1 MENNY
6 EISKDLRESSSKFL
20 SEFANYEK
28 CLTSLKDTEKESFT
42 ESEVNEILNL
52 LDITFLISYLYKDG
66 PAPEPVTAG
75 DANCDTTVN
84 ILDITYLISYLY
96 KGGPAPCI

>member
-6 EISKDLRESSSKFL
+6 EISKDLRELSAKFL

-52 LDITFLISYLYKDG
+52 LGAFRLREVFHIVERYKV
-66 PAPEPVTAG
+66 EVTQLKSESSEESG
-75 DANCDTTVN
+75 EQTE
-84 ILDITYLISYLY
+84 
-96 KGGPAPCI
+96 K

>member
-6 EISKDLRESSSKFL
+6 EISKDLRELSAKFL

-52 LDITFLISYLYKDG
+52 LGAFRLREVFHIVERYKV
-66 PAPEPVTAG
+66 EVTQLKSESGEESGEQAE
-75 DANCDTTVN
+75 
-84 ILDITYLISYLY
+84 
-96 KGGPAPCI
+96 K

>member
-1 MENNY
+1 MEKNY
-6 EISKDLRESSSKFL
+6 EISKDLRELSAKFL

-52 LDITFLISYLYKDG
+52 LGAFRLREVFHIVERYKV
-66 PAPEPVTAG
+66 EVTQLKSESGEESGEQAE
-75 DANCDTTVN
+75 
-84 ILDITYLISYLY
+84 
-96 KGGPAPCI
+96 K

>member
-52 LDITFLISYLYKDG
+52 LGAFRLREVFHIVERYKV
-66 PAPEPVTAG
+66 EVTQLKSESG
-75 DANCDTTVN
+75 EESGEQTE
-84 ILDITYLISYLY
+84 
-96 KGGPAPCI
+96 K

>member
-1 MENNY
+1 MENSY
-6 EISKDLRESSSKFL
+6 EISKDLRELSGKFL

-52 LDITFLISYLYKDG
+52 LGAFRLREVFHIVERYKVD
-66 PAPEPVTAG
+66 VTQLKSESGEESVEQAE
-75 DANCDTTVN
+75 
-84 ILDITYLISYLY
+84 
-96 KGGPAPCI
+96 K

>member
-1 MENNY
+1 MENSY
-6 EISKDLRESSSKFL
+6 EISKDLRELSAKFL

-52 LDITFLISYLYKDG
+52 LGAFRLREVFHIVERYKV
-66 PAPEPVTAG
+66 EVTQLKSESG
-75 DANCDTTVN
+75 EESGEQTE
-84 ILDITYLISYLY
+84 
-96 KGGPAPCI
+96 K

>member
-42 ESEVNEILNL
+42 EPEVNEILNL
-52 LDITFLISYLYKDG
+52 LGAFRLREVFHIVERYKV
-66 PAPEPVTAG
+66 EVTQLKSESSEESG
-75 DANCDTTVN
+75 DQAE
-84 ILDITYLISYLY
+84 
-96 KGGPAPCI
+96 K

>member
-1 MENNY
+1 MEKNY
-6 EISKDLRESSSKFL
+6 EISKDLRELSAKFL

-52 LDITFLISYLYKDG
+52 LGAFRLREVFHIVERYKV
-66 PAPEPVTAG
+66 EVTQLKSESSEESGEQAE
-75 DANCDTTVN
+75 
-84 ILDITYLISYLY
+84 
-96 KGGPAPCI
+96 K

>member
-1 MENNY
+1 MENSY
-6 EISKDLRESSSKFL
+6 EISKDLRELSAKFL

-52 LDITFLISYLYKDG
+52 LGAFRLREVFHIVERYKV
-66 PAPEPVTAG
+66 EVTQLKSESGEESVEQAE
-75 DANCDTTVN
+75 
-84 ILDITYLISYLY
+84 
-96 KGGPAPCI
+96 K

>member
-1 MENNY
+1 MENSY
-6 EISKDLRESSSKFL
+6 EISKDLRELSAKFL

-52 LDITFLISYLYKDG
+52 LGAFRLREVFHIVERYKVD
-66 PAPEPVTAG
+66 VTQLKSESGEESVEQAE
-75 DANCDTTVN
+75 
-84 ILDITYLISYLY
+84 
-96 KGGPAPCI
+96 K

>member
-1 MENNY
+1 MENSY
-6 EISKDLRESSSKFL
+6 EISKDLRELSAKFL

-52 LDITFLISYLYKDG
+52 LGAFRLREVFHIVERYKV
-66 PAPEPVTAG
+66 EVTQLKSESGEESGEQAE
-75 DANCDTTVN
+75 
-84 ILDITYLISYLY
+84 
-96 KGGPAPCI
+96 K

>member
-52 LDITFLISYLYKDG
+52 LGAFRLREVFHIVERYKV
-66 PAPEPVTAG
+66 EVTQLKSESGEESGEQAE
-75 DANCDTTVN
+75 
-84 ILDITYLISYLY
+84 
-96 KGGPAPCI
+96 K